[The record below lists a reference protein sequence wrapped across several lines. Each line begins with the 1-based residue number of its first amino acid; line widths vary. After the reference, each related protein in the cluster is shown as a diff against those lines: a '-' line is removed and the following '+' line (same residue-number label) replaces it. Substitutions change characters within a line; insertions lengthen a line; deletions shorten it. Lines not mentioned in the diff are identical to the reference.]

1 MRDNLI
7 WCMINGMI
15 SHLKGAVLLKS
26 DQFVVIDVSGVG
38 YKVYLS
44 IATLHEISKGQSDEV
59 SLWTHLAVRENALDL
74 YGFITQAEVELFEM
88 LIGISGVGPKSALAI
103 MNVATIDALKTAIA
117 SGDTAYLTKV
127 SGIGRKIAEKIIL
140 ELRDKLGALDN
151 EAGSTLLRE
160 ETDVVDAL
168 TALGYSSI
176 EARDALKSISTQ
188 ITGTSERI
196 KEALKTLG
204 SGN

>member
-1 MRDNLI
+1 MQDLLV
-7 WCMINGMI
+7 WCMISNMI

-44 IATLHEISKGQSDEV
+44 IATLHEISKKQSGEV

-74 YGFITQAEVELFEM
+74 YGFITQAEVGLFEM

-103 MNVATIDALKTAIA
+103 MGVAMIDTLKIAIA
-117 SGDTAYLTKV
+117 SGDTTYLTKV

-140 ELRDKLGALDN
+140 ELRDKLGAL
-151 EAGSTLLRE
+151 AGESGSAGLRE
-160 ETDVVDAL
+160 ETDVIDAL

-176 EARDALKSISTQ
+176 EARDALKSIPKQ
-188 ITGTSERI
+188 IAGTSERI

-204 SGN
+204 NGN